1 MNSGFVED
9 IPVLNGVLFEGR
21 AKEEALFYDGDK
33 VTDLSQ
39 YFPEPRRKKT
49 YWSFRETSV
58 NRFFLVSA
66 GSRSRGFP
74 FVAEM
79 KPGPSLS
86 IISVPKELKNTW
98 LQLLTLPKD
107 SSRIWGISRNSVLL
121 ETEGKLQKVLTVSSP
136 LYIVIP
142 GFIKPVDESILFEI
156 RSEDTESITNYFLKI
171 ASPTAN
177 CEIMLDLDKPILL
190 DPELNN

>member
-1 MNSGFVED
+1 MMVIKLPIFHNIFQ
-9 IPVLNGVLFEGR
+9 NR
-21 AKEEALFYDGDK
+21 EE
-33 VTDLSQ
+33 
-39 YFPEPRRKKT
+39 KKT

-58 NRFFLVSA
+58 NRFFLVNV
-66 GSRSRGFP
+66 GSRSKGFP

-136 LYIVIP
+136 LYIVVP
-142 GFIKPVDESILFEI
+142 GFVKPVDESILFEV
-156 RSEDTESITNYFLKI
+156 RSEDTESITNYFLREV
-171 ASPTAN
+171 SPTAN
-177 CEIMLDLDKPILL
+177 CEIMLDTKS
-190 DPELNN
+190 